1 MSLMVLQTYRYKC
14 VKLLWKSEMVV
25 GYILPQPENQQD
37 TQDQSDSSQHTS
49 KQKYRRFKSFFRY
62 DRKPLFKL
70 AIVLQLSS
78 KEYIINTG
86 FGFQNLCKKQD
97 HSNAKTRKLYYMY
110 FQKNSSKFQR
120 RINSEVAKLGFINYY
135 VFAHVPGIC
144 SDCGA

>member
-1 MSLMVLQTYRYKC
+1 MCEVVVEIRNGSQFIFFRSEINRYTGSICWQPTHFQTEKP
-14 VKLLWKSEMVV
+14 
-25 GYILPQPENQQD
+25 G
-37 TQDQSDSSQHTS
+37 
-49 KQKYRRFKSFFRY
+49 RFKSFFRY